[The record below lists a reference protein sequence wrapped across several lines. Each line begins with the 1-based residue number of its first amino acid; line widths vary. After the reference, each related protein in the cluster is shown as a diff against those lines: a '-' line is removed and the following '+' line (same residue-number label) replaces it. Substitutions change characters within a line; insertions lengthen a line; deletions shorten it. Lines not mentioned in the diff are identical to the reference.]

1 MTASESVPAMVRV
14 IRATLRLLRGRLVAM
29 APDDTH
35 RVAVARLLEEADHAV
50 VCACAAAGL
59 VAAEPRTVIAAEV
72 PDAR

>member
-1 MTASESVPAMVRV
+1 MAAESIPAMVRI

-29 APDDTH
+29 APDDAH
-35 RVAVARLLEEADHAV
+35 RVAAARLLDEAEHAV